1 MLKNREK
8 KPFQKDMS
16 VYNNNTDYNLLN
28 NSKNNSVLESSLIS
42 RLNEEKNNEVH
53 DEIKL
58 KSENTDKEEKNVT
71 FENDEKNIN
80 DSGPPLKRRLS
91 YLLPTFFSSDNK
103 NDTFE
108 LNLKVKEKKK
118 NNEIVLRE
126 KSNESK
132 KVIIYKKEILFNPDK
147 IKDLIDSERKTSK
160 YGYYIKYIR
169 FLDLITATLTFLN
182 IVLALIDNNIYIIES
197 NNYLQNIMID
207 KGIKSKKDN

>member
-108 LNLKVKEKKK
+108 LNLKV
-118 NNEIVLRE
+118 
-126 KSNESK
+126 
-132 KVIIYKKEILFNPDK
+132 
-147 IKDLIDSERKTSK
+147 
-160 YGYYIKYIR
+160 
-169 FLDLITATLTFLN
+169 ATT
-182 IVLALIDNNIYIIES
+182 
-197 NNYLQNIMID
+197 
-207 KGIKSKKDN
+207 

>member
-1 MLKNREK
+1 M
-8 KPFQKDMS
+8 
-16 VYNNNTDYNLLN
+16 
-28 NSKNNSVLESSLIS
+28 LESSLIS